1 MARPSAAEKSTAIRI
16 ELAKANVVKITR
28 RRKRIAK
35 AIKALEAETEM
46 DEDVKAETVKL
57 LRLYARRIGKL
68 REKNQK
74 VVDDE

>member
-1 MARPSAAEKSTAIRI
+1 MTRPTAAEKATAIRI

-35 AIKALEAETEM
+35 AIKALEAETGM

-68 REKNQK
+68 RKKNQK

>member
-1 MARPSAAEKSTAIRI
+1 MARPTAAEKSTAIRI

-28 RRKRIAK
+28 KRKRIAK
-35 AIKALEAETEM
+35 AIKALEAETGM

>member
-1 MARPSAAEKSTAIRI
+1 MARPTAAEKSTAIRI

-28 RRKRIAK
+28 KRKRIAK
-35 AIKALEAETEM
+35 AIKALEAETSM